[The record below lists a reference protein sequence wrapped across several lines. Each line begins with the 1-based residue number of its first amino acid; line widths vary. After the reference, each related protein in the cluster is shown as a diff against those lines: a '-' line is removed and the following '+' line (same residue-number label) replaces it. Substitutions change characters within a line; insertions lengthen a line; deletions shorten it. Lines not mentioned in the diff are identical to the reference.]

1 MNEQALGPL
10 EGPLRR
16 AKLHIRS
23 GKRRLRQGKIAA
35 GIATLYDALNA
46 AMQWYIASPEGRR
59 RLRIDKRDNLNDD
72 RTAYTVLVRS
82 GVLDSRFDFEAF
94 DRLLE
99 RALAEEMTGYDYG
112 EMLAGIESV
121 MTQLGVM
128 PFDEAE
134 LPPEDPGTF

>member
-23 GKRRLRQGKIAA
+23 GKRRLRQEKIAA

-46 AMQWYIASPEGRR
+46 AMQWYIALPERRR
-59 RLRIDKRDNLNDD
+59 RLRITEGENLNDD
-72 RTAYTVLVRS
+72 RTVYRVLVRS
-82 GVLDSRFDFEAF
+82 GVLDGRFDFEAF
-94 DRLLE
+94 DLVLE
-99 RALAEEMTGYDYG
+99 RALAEEMQGYDYR
-112 EMLAGIESV
+112 EVLAGIESV
-121 MTQLGVM
+121 MAQLGVL